1 MSQSRRGFALLIRG
15 GDAEISGAIAEGMLS
30 GGGDLIRQPFGL
42 PPFHGPSGPVSLETA
57 HCAVS
62 RALDAPEGEGF
73 GNEEDARRARVVR
86 EEIERQRDAEARRA
100 EVVRQRA
107 REAARR
113 AAIRRHTPQEWAAM
127 TAQAR
132 FDYGQDPEPGKLAR
146 ALTAIY
152 GLLCYALA
160 RAYRAQAIVLEG
172 ETCKSRDTGSTT
184 SRAGRGCPGW

>member
-1 MSQSRRGFALLIRG
+1 MSQSRRGFAVLIRG
-15 GDAEISGAIAEGMLS
+15 GDAEISGAIAEGIQQAT
-30 GGGDLIRQPFGL
+30 GNREQETG
-42 PPFHGPSGPVSLETA
+42 GPSPALCATPSTAGMLLE
-57 HCAVS
+57 
-62 RALDAPEGEGF
+62 DGE
-73 GNEEDARRARVVR
+73 RARVVR
-86 EEIERQRDAEARRA
+86 EEIERQRDAEAKRA

-172 ETCKSRDTGSTT
+172 ETCKSRDTGSMT

>member
-1 MSQSRRGFALLIRG
+1 MSQSRRGFAVLIRG
-15 GDAEISGAIAEGMLS
+15 GDAEISGAIAEGIQQATTAAALML
-30 GGGDLIRQPFGL
+30 P
-42 PPFHGPSGPVSLETA
+42 T
-57 HCAVS
+57 
-62 RALDAPEGEGF
+62 PEDGE
-73 GNEEDARRARVVR
+73 RARVVR
-86 EEIERQRDAEARRA
+86 EEIERQRDAEAKRA

-113 AAIRRHTPQEWAAM
+113 VAIRRHTPQEWAAM

-132 FDYGQDPEPGKLAR
+132 FDYGQDPEPSRLAR

-172 ETCKSRDTGSTT
+172 ETCKSRGTGSTT